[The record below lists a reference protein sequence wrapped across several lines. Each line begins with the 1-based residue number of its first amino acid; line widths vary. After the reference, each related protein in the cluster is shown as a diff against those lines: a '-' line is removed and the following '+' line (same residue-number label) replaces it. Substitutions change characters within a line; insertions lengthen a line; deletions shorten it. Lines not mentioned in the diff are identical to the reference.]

1 MTWLDYAVLGVMVVS
16 TGWGIWRGFVREIVS
31 LAAFVIA
38 FLAANLFAGPLS
50 EYLPDSISQPEF
62 RVLLAFGAL
71 FFAAL
76 VLTSLG
82 GLILSKILKAVGLG
96 GTDRALGALFG
107 IARATLILLALAV
120 AAGLTGLP
128 RDSQWTESA
137 SGPYLASAALALS
150 PWLPPAL
157 TERLRYD

>member
-1 MTWLDYAVLGVMVVS
+1 MTWLDYAVLGVCTVS
-16 TGWGIWRGFVREIVS
+16 VGWGIWRGLVREVVS

-38 FLAANLFAGPLS
+38 FLAANLFAAPMS
-50 EYLPDSISQPEF
+50 DHLPESIPQPEF
-62 RVLLAFGAL
+62 RVLLAFGAI

-82 GLILSKILKAVGLG
+82 GLILSRILKAVGLG
-96 GTDRALGALFG
+96 GMDRALGALFG
-107 IARATLILLALAV
+107 LARAAVILLALAL

-128 RDSQWTESA
+128 RDTQWTESA
-137 SGPYLASAALALS
+137 SGPYLASAALALA

-157 TERLRYD
+157 SERLRYD